1 MDKTVIYWA
10 APCFT
15 QAERIWNRLC
25 AEYLRKKGHE
35 VILPQDEA
43 NKFLGGD
50 KQDFKGLAESCY
62 SQAIGCDAMVDIL
75 DGPDPDSGMSMEAGF
90 KIRDIKTG
98 GRGVTV
104 GVRTDFRVSEDG
116 QLNAMFR
123 LLDDIVFFPSFNES
137 CQELCDQIDEKIQ
150 TLLKSKEH

>member
-1 MDKTVIYWA
+1 MEPIVIYWA

-25 AEYLRKKGHE
+25 AEELRKKGYK

-43 NKFLGGD
+43 KKFITAD
-50 KQDFKGLAESCY
+50 KADFKGLAENCY
-62 SQAIGCDAMVDIL
+62 NQAIESDVMMAVV
-75 DGPDPDSGMSMEAGF
+75 DGPDPDSGMSMESGF
-90 KIRDIKTG
+90 KIRDDGYVI
-98 GRGVTV
+98 

-123 LLDDIVFFPSFNES
+123 LFNTIIYFPSFNENY
-137 CQELCDQIDEKIQ
+137 QELCNKIDEEIKRV
-150 TLLKSKEH
+150 LKTQNKGGRND

>member
-1 MDKTVIYWA
+1 VQNTSGK
-10 APCFT
+10 
-15 QAERIWNRLC
+15 R
-25 AEYLRKKGHE
+25 GHE